1 MLLPA
6 QLVAPQFLTN
16 ADAVYYTVPP
26 TATGQAATTA
36 KIARAVFVNT
46 TGGAVTLTVAIV
58 AAGGSVSSGNTV
70 INALSIPANQTY
82 TSQALAGAILPAGT
96 TLHASAG
103 SNTAIQI
110 MVSGLTFQ

>member
-1 MLLPA
+1 MLLPV

-36 KIARAVFVNT
+36 KISRAVFINN
-46 TGGAVTLTVAIV
+46 TGGAVTLTVALV
-58 AAGGSVSSGNTV
+58 PAGGSVTSGNTV
-70 INALSIPANQTY
+70 INALSIPAGQTY

-96 TLHASAG
+96 SFHASAG
-103 SNTAIQI
+103 SGSAIQI